1 LIKYTEKLPYNQ
13 INTITTLL
21 RERTIARFFIEGGKE
36 SEKAFRYYLFY
47 SSLSIRDRVR
57 VVIAVREKK
66 EGQL

>member
-47 SSLSIRDRVR
+47 SFLSIR
-57 VVIAVREKK
+57 IE
-66 EGQL
+66 